1 MNSQSWRI
9 GLAVVFAGTVMFAA
23 APPSAGQNKS
33 ATTSSA
39 TASSSTTSVATTRLE
54 QWSRALRD
62 KNSTAAY
69 TSLSAF
75 ASRRGSGE
83 LGQRAALALGYFD
96 FSKGNYGKAQTWL
109 EQASHDSLVGDY
121 ALYWSAA
128 ADHAIKRDADAVAK
142 LLRLREKYPD
152 SVMTEQALE
161 LLGDAAI
168 AASQPQAV
176 LDALSAYPATD
187 TKPALILARGEAREA
202 IGQLNAAAGDYLTV
216 FYHFPLSA
224 QSHEAGV
231 HADLLRTKL
240 GADFPVTALDI
251 RIARAEALYAA
262 HEWYETRDDYT
273 QLLGSL
279 EGAERDR
286 AEVRIAQ
293 SGVGLGGSLTA
304 LTNLSVS
311 DPDADAERLYWIA
324 SVDRTQQKETDML
337 AAVEGAASRAP
348 ASRWT
353 EQALFMA
360 GNYFWVQLDRDR
372 AASYYARVDNNF
384 PGSTDAPAA
393 NWRVAWRSYLEHR
406 PETLQLLE
414 LHLERYPSSPFITDD
429 LYWLARVSETAGNAN
444 VARAYYQKLIDRY
457 PRTYFGGLAVAR
469 LKNLGPGDVDPID
482 SLSKIPPL
490 APARPVGPIPAAAAA
505 RQSRANALRTIAF
518 DSSAELELRAAYAA
532 TGEPRLLLEA
542 AQAAADAG
550 HYGIAISTARQVIPA
565 LESRRFDDVPRAV
578 WKAAYPLPY
587 EKQLRDAA
595 DRAAVDPMV
604 VAGLIR
610 QESAYET
617 NAISRANAYGLM
629 QIIPK
634 TARLLAHQERIGYSR
649 PRLNDPGYNLRLG
662 TVYLAGLV
670 KFWGSFE
677 AALAAYNAGEDR
689 VGSWRSG
696 QSYAEPAEFVDSIPF
711 TETREYV
718 QIVLRNAETYRT
730 LYGQR
735 RPAGNTKSSEGHK

>member
-1 MNSQSWRI
+1 MSSGNWRLR
-9 GLAVVFAGTVMFAA
+9 LAVVFAGTIMSVYSLAS
-23 APPSAGQNKS
+23 APRVALAGPGEV
-33 ATTSSA
+33 TTTPA
-39 TASSSTTSVATTRLE
+39 VTAQLE
-54 QWSRALRD
+54 PWSRALRD

-69 TSLSAF
+69 ASLSAF
-75 ASRRGSGE
+75 ALRRGSGE

-96 FSKGNYGKAQTWL
+96 YSKGNYGKAHTWL
-109 EQASHDSLVGDY
+109 EQASHDLLLGDY
-121 ALYWSAA
+121 AIYWSAA
-128 ADHAIKRDADAVAK
+128 TDHALHQDAEAVLK
-142 LLRLREKYPD
+142 IQKLREKFPD

-161 LLGDAAI
+161 LLGDAAM

-176 LDALSAYPATD
+176 LDALAAYPATD

-202 IGQLNAAAGDYLTV
+202 IGQLGAAATDYLTV
-216 FYHFPLSA
+216 FYRFPLSG
-224 QSHEAGV
+224 QSHDAGV
-231 HADLLRTKL
+231 KADLLHAKL
-240 GADFPVTALDI
+240 GADFPSTALDI
-251 RIARAEALYAA
+251 RTARAEALYGA

-279 EGAERDR
+279 AGADRDH

-293 SGVGLGGSLTA
+293 SGVGLGGSLSA
-304 LTNLSVS
+304 LTSLSVS

-324 SVDRTQQKETDML
+324 SAYRSQQREAEML
-337 AAVEGAASRAP
+337 AAVEGAAARAP
-348 ASRWT
+348 GSRWT

-372 AASYYARVDNNF
+372 AASYCARVAKDF
-384 PGSTDAPAA
+384 TGSTDAPAA
-393 NWRVAWRSYLEHR
+393 DWRVAWRAYLEHR

-414 LHLERYPSSPFITDD
+414 LHLERFPTSPFITDD
-429 LYWLARVSETAGNAN
+429 LYWLARVSETAGKQAE
-444 VARAYYQKLIDRY
+444 ARAYYQKLIERY
-457 PRTYFGGLAVAR
+457 PRTYFGGLAVDR
-469 LKNLGPGDVDPID
+469 LKNLGPGDVAPID
-482 SLSKIPPL
+482 RLSRIPPL
-490 APARPVGPIPAAAAA
+490 APARPVGPIPTAAAS
-505 RQSRANALRTIAF
+505 RQNRANALRTIAF

-532 TGEPRLLLEA
+532 TSEPRLLLEA

-550 HYGIAISTARQVIPA
+550 HYAVAISTARQVIPS
-565 LESRRFDDVPRAV
+565 LESRRFEDVPREV

-587 EKQLRDAA
+587 AKQLRDAA
-595 DRAAVDPMV
+595 GRAVIDPMV

-610 QESAYET
+610 QESAYEA
-617 NAISRANAYGLM
+617 NAISHANAYGLM
-629 QIIPK
+629 QILPK
-634 TARLLAHQERIGYSR
+634 TARLLARQERIGYSR
-649 PRLNDPGYNLRLG
+649 PRLIDPGYNLRLG

-718 QIVLRNAETYRT
+718 QIVLRNAQTYRT
-730 LYGQR
+730 LYGHAS
-735 RPAGNTKSSEGHK
+735 PVGNAKSSEGHK

>member
-9 GLAVVFAGTVMFAA
+9 RLAVVFAGAAMFAA
-23 APPSAGQNKS
+23 APACAGQGKS

-39 TASSSTTSVATTRLE
+39 AASSSATSASTAQLE
-54 QWSRALRD
+54 QWARALRD

-69 TSLSAF
+69 SSLSAF
-75 ASRRGSGE
+75 ALRRGSGE
-83 LGQRAALALGYFD
+83 LGERAALALGYFD
-96 FSKGNYGKAQTWL
+96 YSKGNYGKAQTWL

-121 ALYWSAA
+121 AIYWSAA

-142 LLRLREKYPD
+142 LEKLREKFPD

-168 AASQPQAV
+168 AASQSQTV

-202 IGQLNAAAGDYLTV
+202 IGQLNAAVGDYLTV
-216 FYHFPLSA
+216 FYHFPLSS

-231 HADLLRTKL
+231 RADLLRTKL

-251 RIARAEALYAA
+251 RIARAEALYSA

-279 EGAERDR
+279 AGADRDH

-293 SGVGLGGSLTA
+293 SGVGLGASLTA

-324 SVDRTQQKETDML
+324 SSYRTQQREAEML
-337 AAVEGAASRAP
+337 AAVEGAAARAP

-372 AASYYARVDNNF
+372 AASYYARVAKNF
-384 PGSTDAPAA
+384 AGSADAPAA
-393 NWRVAWRSYLEHR
+393 DWRVAWRAYLEHR

-414 LHLERYPSSPFITDD
+414 LHLEGYPSSPFITDD

-444 VARAYYQKLIDRY
+444 AARAYYQKLIDRY
-457 PRTYFGGLAVAR
+457 PRTYFGGLAIAR
-469 LKNLGPGDVDPID
+469 LKNLGPGDSETVDA
-482 SLSKIPPL
+482 LSKITPL

-542 AQAAADAG
+542 SQAAADAG
-550 HYGIAISTARQVIPA
+550 HYGVAISTARQVIPS
-565 LESRRFDDVPRAV
+565 LESRRFDDVPREV

-595 DRAAVDPMV
+595 VRAAVDPMV

-629 QIIPK
+629 QIVPK

-730 LYGQR
+730 LYGQA
-735 RPAGNTKSSEGHK
+735 RPAGNTTSSEGHK

>member
-9 GLAVVFAGTVMFAA
+9 GLAVVFAGAVVLAA
-23 APPSAGQNKS
+23 APACAGQAKS
-33 ATTSSA
+33 ATTSTA
-39 TASSSTTSVATTRLE
+39 AASSSTTSAATVQLE
-54 QWSRALRD
+54 RWSRALRD

-75 ASRRGSGE
+75 ALRRGAGE

-96 FSKGNYGKAQTWL
+96 YSKGNFGKAQTWL
-109 EQASHDSLVGDY
+109 EQASHDLLIGDY
-121 ALYWSAA
+121 AMYWSAA

-142 LLRLREKYPD
+142 LEKLREKYPD

-161 LLGDAAI
+161 MLGDAAI

-187 TKPALILARGEAREA
+187 SKPALILARGEAREA
-202 IGQLNAAAGDYLTV
+202 IGQLNAAAGDYLAV
-216 FYHFPLSA
+216 FYHFPLSG

-231 HADLLRTKL
+231 KADLLRTKL

-251 RIARAEALYAA
+251 RIVRAEALYAA

-279 EGAERDR
+279 GGADRDH

-293 SGVGLGGSLTA
+293 SGVGLGASLSA
-304 LTNLSVS
+304 LANLTVS

-324 SVDRTQQKETDML
+324 SADRTQQKETDML

-353 EQALFMA
+353 EQALFMV

-393 NWRVAWRSYLEHR
+393 NWRVAWRAYLEHR

-444 VARAYYQKLIDRY
+444 AARAYYQKLIDRY
-457 PRTYFGGLAVAR
+457 PRTYFGGLAVGR
-469 LKNLGPGDVDPID
+469 LKNLGPGDVEPLN

-490 APARPVGPIPAAAAA
+490 APARPVGPIPEAAAA

-550 HYGIAISTARQVIPA
+550 HYGIAISTARQVIPS
-565 LESRRFDDVPRAV
+565 LESRRFDDVPREV

-595 DRAAVDPMV
+595 GRAVLDPMV

-617 NAISRANAYGLM
+617 NAISHANAYGLM
-629 QIIPK
+629 QLLPK
-634 TARLLAHQERIGYSR
+634 TARLLARQERVGYSR
-649 PRLNDPGYNLRLG
+649 PRLTDPGYNLRLG

-730 LYGQR
+730 LYGHAT
-735 RPAGNTKSSEGHK
+735 PAGNTKSSEGHK

>member
-1 MNSQSWRI
+1 M
-9 GLAVVFAGTVMFAA
+9 VFAATVMFAA
-23 APPSAGQNKS
+23 APACAGQGKS
-33 ATTSSA
+33 ATTSSSA
-39 TASSSTTSVATTRLE
+39 AASSSATSAATAQLE

-69 TSLSAF
+69 ASLSAF
-75 ASRRGSGE
+75 ALRRGSGE

-96 FSKGNYGKAQTWL
+96 YSKGNYGKAQTWL

-121 ALYWSAA
+121 AIYWSAA

-142 LLRLREKYPD
+142 LEKLREKYPD

-168 AASQPQAV
+168 AASQPQTV
-176 LDALSAYPATD
+176 LDALSAYPVTD

-202 IGQLNAAAGDYLTV
+202 IGQFNSAAGDYLTV
-216 FYHFPLSA
+216 FYHFPLSG

-231 HADLLRTKL
+231 KADLLRTKL
-240 GADFPVTALDI
+240 GADFPATALDI

-279 EGAERDR
+279 GGADRDH

-293 SGVGLGGSLTA
+293 SGVGLGASLNA
-304 LTNLSVS
+304 LANLTVS
-311 DPDADAERLYWIA
+311 DSDADAERLYWIA
-324 SVDRTQQKETDML
+324 SADRAQQKETDML
-337 AAVEGAASRAP
+337 AALEGAASRAP

-429 LYWLARVSETAGNAN
+429 LYWLARVSEAAGNTN
-444 VARAYYQKLIDRY
+444 VARACYQKLIDRY

-469 LKNLGPGDVDPID
+469 LKNLGPGYSEPLDA
-482 SLSKIPPL
+482 LSKIPPL
-490 APARPVGPIPAAAAA
+490 APARPVGLIPAAAAA

-542 AQAAADAG
+542 SQAAADAG
-550 HYGIAISTARQVIPA
+550 HYGIAISTARQVIPS
-565 LESRRFDDVPRAV
+565 LESRRFDDVPREV

-595 DRAAVDPMV
+595 GRAVVDPMV

-617 NAISRANAYGLM
+617 NAISHANAYGLM
-629 QIIPK
+629 QLLPK
-634 TARLLAHQERIGYSR
+634 TARLLARQERVGYSR
-649 PRLNDPGYNLRLG
+649 PRLTDPGYNLRLG

-730 LYGQR
+730 LYGHAT
-735 RPAGNTKSSEGHK
+735 PAGNTKSSEGHK

>member
-1 MNSQSWRI
+1 M
-9 GLAVVFAGTVMFAA
+9 AVVFAATVMFAA
-23 APPSAGQNKS
+23 APTFAGQGKS

-39 TASSSTTSVATTRLE
+39 TASSSATSAATAQLE

-69 TSLSAF
+69 ASLSAF
-75 ASRRGSGE
+75 ALRRGSGE

-121 ALYWSAA
+121 AIYWSAA

-142 LLRLREKYPD
+142 LEKLRERFPD

-168 AASQPQAV
+168 AASQPQTV

-216 FYHFPLSA
+216 FYHFPLSG

-231 HADLLRTKL
+231 KADLLRTKL
-240 GADFPVTALDI
+240 GADFPATALDI

-279 EGAERDR
+279 GGADRDH

-293 SGVGLGGSLTA
+293 SGVGLGASINALANLT
-304 LTNLSVS
+304 VS
-311 DPDADAERLYWIA
+311 DPDADAERLYRIA
-324 SVDRTQQKETDML
+324 SADRTQQKETDML

-353 EQALFMA
+353 EQALFMV

-444 VARAYYQKLIDRY
+444 AARACYQKLIDRY

-469 LKNLGPGDVDPID
+469 LKNLGPGDSEPLDA
-482 SLSKIPPL
+482 LSKILPL

-550 HYGIAISTARQVIPA
+550 HYGIAISTARQVIPS
-565 LESRRFDDVPRAV
+565 LESRRFDDVPREV

-595 DRAAVDPMV
+595 GRAVVDPMV

-617 NAISRANAYGLM
+617 NAISHANAYGLM
-629 QIIPK
+629 QLLPK
-634 TARLLAHQERIGYSR
+634 TARLLARQERVGYSR
-649 PRLNDPGYNLRLG
+649 PRLTDPGYNLRLG

-730 LYGQR
+730 LYGHAT
-735 RPAGNTKSSEGHK
+735 PAGNTKSSEGHK